1 MHSDPF
7 QTNHR
12 RTICLDIMVLAYL
25 LLHPRA
31 GCSKSYQL
39 NSYSQNELESGK
51 SGIEGEMETREERE
65 RGRVEMAGL
74 GRGGRERRAS
84 EHLPERGAGF

>member
-1 MHSDPF
+1 
-7 QTNHR
+7 
-12 RTICLDIMVLAYL
+12 MVLAYL

-51 SGIEGEMETREERE
+51 SGIEGEMETGGRRV
-65 RGRVEMAGL
+65 RGRVWLRWLDWGAVESE
-74 GRGGRERRAS
+74 GRGGRVSVCPSELDFSPAS
-84 EHLPERGAGF
+84 VSLLATL